1 MKSWRLDPYLWIH
14 LAGLAALPLFLGLTW
29 LALGIGY
36 PLPLYWLELAF
47 LLLVGIFP
55 VFWMQWTRPFDI
67 YSLLV
72 VALKPEKLTQEQ
84 LKILSLMKNKKQR
97 LWSLIAALLMV
108 GIFWKLYEWAPL
120 SDLSSD
126 FLPQNRILGLFLAAL
141 AILASHLFLQVPL
154 AVISVLLT
162 PEQEWEITP
171 AFTTAKIRESFT
183 LLGWKVDKIIPE
195 SAHATSS
202 IP

>member
-97 LWSLIAALLMV
+97 LWSLIAALLMI

-120 SDLSSD
+120 SDLSSG
-126 FLPQNRILGLFLAAL
+126 FLPQNRILGLFLASL

-162 PEQEWEITP
+162 PGQEWEITP
-171 AFTTAKIRESFT
+171 AFATAKIRESFT

-195 SAHATSS
+195 SDHATSQ

>member
-97 LWSLIAALLMV
+97 LWSLIAALLMI

-120 SDLSSD
+120 SVLSWD

-162 PEQEWEITP
+162 PGKEWEITP
-171 AFTTAKIRESFT
+171 PFALAKIRESFT

-195 SAHATSS
+195 SAHVTSQ

>member
-97 LWSLIAALLMV
+97 LWSLLAALLMI

-120 SDLSSD
+120 SDLSSG
-126 FLPQNRILGLFLAAL
+126 FLPQNRILGLFLASL

-162 PEQEWEITP
+162 PGQEWEITP
-171 AFTTAKIRESFT
+171 AFTPAKIRESFT

-195 SAHATSS
+195 SAHATSQ

>member
-97 LWSLIAALLMV
+97 LWSLIAALLMI

-120 SDLSSD
+120 SDLSSG
-126 FLPQNRILGLFLAAL
+126 FLPQNRILGLFLASL

-162 PEQEWEITP
+162 PGQEWEITP
-171 AFTTAKIRESFT
+171 AFTPAEIRESFT
-183 LLGWKVDKIIPE
+183 LLGWKVDKIISE
-195 SAHATSS
+195 SAHATSQ

>member
-1 MKSWRLDPYLWIH
+1 
-14 LAGLAALPLFLGLTW
+14 
-29 LALGIGY
+29 
-36 PLPLYWLELAF
+36 
-47 LLLVGIFP
+47 LL
-55 VFWMQWTRPFDI
+55 
-67 YSLLV
+67 
-72 VALKPEKLTQEQ
+72 
-84 LKILSLMKNKKQR
+84 
-97 LWSLIAALLMV
+97 AALLMV

-171 AFTTAKIRESFT
+171 AFATAKIRESFT

-195 SAHATSS
+195 SDHATSQ